1 MREESTSAS
10 TSSGDGVRPFTP
22 SVAELA
28 ALVHTSNAVLGI
40 ADFEGRMLWVNRA
53 FLRSLGYSYDE
64 VRSISYLDMVHPDD
78 RPRALAAMAD
88 LASGDHVSLELRV
101 QHHDGSWLVLSAR
114 SAVDSDRARIFF
126 SAVDLTTQKQQEESL
141 REANEQLELFNMAV
155 AHDLRN
161 PLTILDLAIKTYFRG
176 TGEESAS
183 HAALAAHAAKSV
195 RRMTSLLDSLLLLAS
210 ARAKQFEPVDL
221 YDIARRTA
229 ESIGAL
235 VDPADELKLTWDDDL
250 PQVACD
256 GELVESVI
264 ENLVL
269 NAVRHSRARGSRVH
283 LSARQ
288 DPAGWVI
295 AVDDTGPGVP
305 EADRD
310 WIFEP
315 GRRGTDAGPM
325 GHGLGLTICRRL
337 VASWGGRI
345 WVEDAPG
352 GTGSR
357 FAFTLPM

>member
-1 MREESTSAS
+1 MT
-10 TSSGDGVRPFTP
+10 
-22 SVAELA
+22 ELA
-28 ALVHTSNAVLGI
+28 ALVDTSNAVLGI

-53 FLRSLGYSYDE
+53 FLLVLGYTYDE
-64 VRSISYLDMVHPDD
+64 VKQIAYLDLVHPDD
-78 RPRALAAMAD
+78 RGRALDAMAD
-88 LASGDHVSLELRV
+88 LAGGESASLELRV
-101 QHHDGSWLVLSAR
+101 RHRDGSWLVLLAQ
-114 SAVDSDRARIFF
+114 SAVDQTGHRIFF
-126 SAVDLTTQKQQEESL
+126 SASDLTTQKQQEESL

-161 PLTILDLAIKTYFRG
+161 PLTILDLAVKTYFRG
-176 TGEESAS
+176 TGEETAS
-183 HAALAAHAAKSV
+183 HAALAAHAAKSG

-235 VDPADELKLTWDDDL
+235 VDPADELNLTWDDDL
-250 PQVACD
+250 PRVACD
-256 GELVESVI
+256 SELVESVI

-269 NAVRHSRARGSRVH
+269 NAVRHSRGSGSNVH
-283 LSARQ
+283 LSACQ
-288 DPAGWVI
+288 DPVNGGWVI
-295 AVDDTGPGVP
+295 AIDDTGPGVP
-305 EADRD
+305 PDDREL
-310 WIFEP
+310 IFEP

-325 GHGLGLTICRRL
+325 GHGLGLTICQRL